1 MRAALFALAALAI
14 LLAIA
19 SPDTDCDNRSLAEC
33 ERLELINAGA
43 ID

>member
-1 MRAALFALAALAI
+1 MGRLVAAIIALVI
-14 LLAIA
+14 VAIA
-19 SPDTDCDNRSLAEC
+19 YPETDCTGLSESAC

>member
-1 MRAALFALAALAI
+1 MRTIVAILAI
-14 LLAIA
+14 VFVAYVA
-19 SPDTDCDNRSLAEC
+19 WPSADCDRLTGAEC

>member
-1 MRAALFALAALAI
+1 MRGFVALIAVALAI
-14 LLAIA
+14 YLAWPSA
-19 SPDTDCDNRSLAEC
+19 DCGGLIDAEC